1 MLHTHEHS
9 SIVVTFTSRIKP
21 LPLTPKTCR
30 SMRLQ
35 QDAPIMDAFVIFHI
49 APLQGSAY
57 CLLSTLPYL
66 KEEIADD

>member
-1 MLHTHEHS
+1 
-9 SIVVTFTSRIKP
+9 
-21 LPLTPKTCR
+21 
-30 SMRLQ
+30 
-35 QDAPIMDAFVIFHI
+35 MDAFVIFHI